1 MADGMIVP
9 PMATRS
15 GAGKGLLFPVTPQPD
30 ETLLGYIVRCLEENH
45 LGKPGA
51 FLSQIDVNMGI
62 KGDYLSRLSENLDKV
77 ASLFGVEREV
87 LARLWGSEPLT
98 ESGKRRL
105 GGVHL
110 RPYLVYQARR
120 RFLPSLPLDRSDRST
135 WMVRHLN
142 FCPDSWELLVD
153 RCPLKECSRPLTW
166 PGAKSLHHCAY
177 CGWPLSGWRTRKVA
191 RSDRPSLTW
200 VLQLF
205 SEDEKVRER
214 ALSEIPTFFEINSAT
229 DAYEMALVFGH
240 ACQLERSGGNFN
252 PDWQASD
259 LAAGVRMLL
268 EYPRSIWDLYRGME
282 RRVQPALLGDLMRIG
297 RDHGE
302 PIVNVNIRRLITH
315 HRTTAQLGRG
325 SFVCKGD
332 QMNAAGVGRVTG
344 LSLERVRKLAEAG
357 LLQPVQ
363 PTTCQTKEM
372 YHRDRVGALR
382 ASLRASMPW
391 ERFVAATRLPA
402 IAIEQ
407 LLALGWLSL
416 DSDPVV
422 RLAYGPRSLRRD
434 GAEAF
439 VKALETLPVN
449 ELAGYA
455 PLSAIFRGV
464 GGRDKPWAP
473 VLTLGLKGSLP
484 GGLRW
489 IAAGNRSQLAMDER
503 VARALIMGGPESRSP
518 YRFERRQY
526 GDQGRDWFEPHEVE
540 TYLNCT
546 AQDVSWL
553 RQRDYLKPE
562 PRTERTRYLRDAV
575 EALGRRFMS
584 SREAAARLGALPKD
598 LWLLLEAYGDV
609 PSIGQGFHDR
619 ASLERL
625 LRLEA
630 LNPTWWS

>member
-1 MADGMIVP
+1 
-9 PMATRS
+9 
-15 GAGKGLLFPVTPQPD
+15 
-30 ETLLGYIVRCLEENH
+30 
-45 LGKPGA
+45 
-51 FLSQIDVNMGI
+51 
-62 KGDYLSRLSENLDKV
+62 
-77 ASLFGVEREV
+77 
-87 LARLWGSEPLT
+87 
-98 ESGKRRL
+98 
-105 GGVHL
+105 
-110 RPYLVYQARR
+110 
-120 RFLPSLPLDRSDRST
+120 
-135 WMVRHLN
+135 
-142 FCPDSWELLVD
+142 
-153 RCPLKECSRPLTW
+153 
-166 PGAKSLHHCAY
+166 
-177 CGWPLSGWRTRKVA
+177 
-191 RSDRPSLTW
+191 
-200 VLQLF
+200 
-205 SEDEKVRER
+205 
-214 ALSEIPTFFEINSAT
+214 
-229 DAYEMALVFGH
+229 
-240 ACQLERSGGNFN
+240 
-252 PDWQASD
+252 
-259 LAAGVRMLL
+259 
-268 EYPRSIWDLYRGME
+268 
-282 RRVQPALLGDLMRIG
+282 
-297 RDHGE
+297 
-302 PIVNVNIRRLITH
+302 
-315 HRTTAQLGRG
+315 
-325 SFVCKGD
+325 
-332 QMNAAGVGRVTG
+332 
-344 LSLERVRKLAEAG
+344 
-357 LLQPVQ
+357 
-363 PTTCQTKEM
+363 
-372 YHRDRVGALR
+372 
-382 ASLRASMPW
+382 MPW
-391 ERFVAATRLPA
+391 ERFVAATKLPA

-434 GAEAF
+434 EAEAF

-455 PLSAIFRGV
+455 SLSAIFRGV
-464 GGRDKPWAP
+464 GGREKPWAP
-473 VLTLGLKGSLP
+473 VLARGLEGSLP

-489 IAAGNRSQLAMDER
+489 IAAAGKLQLAMDER